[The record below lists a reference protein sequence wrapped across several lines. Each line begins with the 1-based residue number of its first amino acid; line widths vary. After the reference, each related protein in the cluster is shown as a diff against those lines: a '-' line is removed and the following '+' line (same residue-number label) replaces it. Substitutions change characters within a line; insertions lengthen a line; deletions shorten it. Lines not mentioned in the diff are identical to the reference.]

1 MLQPNL
7 LRVLRAI
14 VEEIISSCDPSKE
27 GQSGK
32 YHGWQFVDLG
42 SGSRS
47 MLADIC
53 SESTLGFLEEGGKII
68 MQDLPAVVKN
78 MTERK
83 KGLEYMV
90 HNIFEAQPV
99 VG

>member
-1 MLQPNL
+1 
-7 LRVLRAI
+7 
-14 VEEIISSCDPSKE
+14 
-27 GQSGK
+27 
-32 YHGWQFVDLG
+32 
-42 SGSRS
+42 